1 MPAEGLDS
9 IEVMEL
15 RGSLSEATGVEIEI
29 QSMYDNPSVRHLA
42 SYITDQLEDVVAAM
56 ELPIEGGRGITDE
69 TPGASP
75 DEGAQGAAAEIL
87 PVALSSAPRGAE
99 MQVTVNQL
107 VDSSTTPVF
116 LQQPMGVPGARAYYN
131 FVRQHLGW
139 ISPNPVFVLDHA
151 TPAQLGTSV
160 SSEQQPENAT
170 EAIIETLSEQIN
182 ACQAVGPYIFGGHSL
197 GGLTSLQLAI
207 IKAEAGHSAEVWM
220 FDAAHPKQLTP
231 FSNEPV
237 TEEDVL
243 NA

>member
-1 MPAEGLDS
+1 
-9 IEVMEL
+9 MEL

-29 QSMYDNPSVRHLA
+29 QSMYDNPSVMHLA
-42 SYITDQLEDVVAAM
+42 SYITDQLEGVVAEM
-56 ELPIEGGRGITDE
+56 ELPIEGGRVGKTDE
-69 TPGASP
+69 TPSGASP
-75 DEGAQGAAAEIL
+75 DEGAHGAAAPEIL

-116 LQQPMGVPGARAYYN
+116 LQQPLGVPGARAYYN

-151 TPAQLGTSV
+151 TPAQLGKSD
-160 SSEQQPENAT
+160 SSEQLPENAT
-170 EAIIETLSEQIN
+170 EAIVETLSEQIN
-182 ACQAVGPYIFGGHSL
+182 ACQAAGPYIFGGHSL

-207 IKAEAGHSAEVWM
+207 VKSEAGHSAEVWM
-220 FDAAHPKQLTP
+220 FDAAHPKQLTN